1 MNMQSIGE
9 KIVRGLSVGCGLLIL
24 VQCYFWFTFQS
35 RRPAEI
41 DTLYE
46 TTNDFLWVSGLIL
59 LFTSLA
65 IIYDSPKLSALGAII
80 AVLTILAAFNSPLYV
95 IRA

>member
-1 MNMQSIGE
+1 MQSIGE

-24 VQCYFWFTFQS
+24 VQCYFWFTFHY

-46 TTNDFLWVSGLIL
+46 ATNEVLWVSGLML
-59 LFTSLA
+59 LFISLA

-80 AVLTILAAFNSPLYV
+80 AVLTIFAVSFSPLYV
-95 IRA
+95 VRA